1 MTTTP
6 LHQIGAG
13 IRDVLLL
20 IPLPMVRVIFLA
32 LLAAVLLW
40 VLSLP
45 RSETTA
51 PDSDGRSGANLK
63 VGASI
68 ALGMQLAIY
77 LLL

>member
-6 LHQIGAG
+6 LHQIGNM
-13 IRDVLLL
+13 IREALLL
-20 IPLPMVRVIFLA
+20 IPLSMVRVLFLA
-32 LLAAVLLW
+32 LLASVLLW
-40 VLSLP
+40 VLNLP

-51 PDSDGRSGANLK
+51 PDSEGRSGANLK

-68 ALGMQLAIY
+68 ALGMQLLIY